1 MIKLVN
7 IDLSKVDKLTQVLKA
22 REEELEFFD
31 ALTDYVNEKDTKEHV
46 IEEYLDFM
54 QSLLGTLQKEGITAE
69 EVMEHYPKHLEKMRN
84 RPRD

>member
-7 IDLSKVDKLTQVLKA
+7 INLSKVDKLTQVLKT

-31 ALTDYVNEKDTKEHV
+31 ALTNHTNGKDTKEHV
-46 IEEYLDFM
+46 VEEYLDFI
-54 QSLLGTLQKEGITAE
+54 QSLLGVLQKEGITAD
-69 EVMEHYPKHLEKMRN
+69 EVMEHYPKHLEKLKS

>member
-22 REEELEFFD
+22 REEELEFFE
-31 ALTDYVNEKDTKEHV
+31 ALTDYVSEKDTKKHV
-46 IEEYLDFM
+46 IEEFLDLM
-54 QSLLGTLQKEGITAE
+54 QSFLGVLQKEGISAE
-69 EVMEHYPKHLEKMRN
+69 EVMEHYPKHLEKLKN